1 MINGF
6 EGCAMKICG
15 FPFFVAL
22 IVCVCGC
29 RSHYNEHK
37 YVDGCRVTEDNIG
50 KKLLIRS
57 LEEELEAGNQIEREL
72 ASLVDA
78 IRSSKKK
85 EADLIALLGKR
96 LQKSDVLLTF
106 LRSIDTV
113 IDMTL
118 KNISN
123 AKTVGYKK
131 IRPFFDGEHLVMIQR
146 VFTEGDLWRTDDPLD
161 LAIRG
166 RGFFQI
172 VMPNGDIAYTRNG
185 HFQINASGQIV
196 TMTGYELM
204 DRPALSDKWTDILVL
219 EDGNVHVTS
228 ADGNQRA
235 AAAIQLAAFTNPAG
249 LKAIDNTLFVET
261 VASGMA
267 ITSSPGSHGYGI
279 ILQGHLEK
287 SNVNMTE
294 ELLTLHTLQTW
305 KKGIQKAIIALN

>member
-1 MINGF
+1 MRICRLSLFVGLVICVW
-6 EGCAMKICG
+6 GCH
-15 FPFFVAL
+15 
-22 IVCVCGC
+22 
-29 RSHYNEHK
+29 SHDKRHQ
-37 YVDGCRVTEDNIG
+37 YVDGCRATEDHIG

-57 LEEELEAGNQIEREL
+57 LEEELEAKSQFEKEL
-72 ASLVDA
+72 ASLVDG

-161 LAIRG
+161 LAILG

-172 VMPNGDIAYTRNG
+172 VMPDGDIAYTRNG
-185 HFQINASGQIV
+185 HFRINASGQII

-204 DRPALSDKWTDILVL
+204 DRPALSDKWTDICVL
-219 EDGNVHVTS
+219 EDGNIHVTS

-235 AAAIQLAAFTNPAG
+235 VAAIQLAAFTNPAG

-261 VASGMA
+261 VASGTPV
-267 ITSSPGSHGYGI
+267 TSSPGSHGYGI

-287 SNVNMTE
+287 SNVNMSE

-305 KKGIQKAIIALN
+305 KKGIERAILALN